1 LKKLLNTLYIT
12 SKNSYIHVE
21 GETVVVE
28 HEEGDKIRFPIHN
41 LESIVCF
48 GPIKCS
54 SPLMQLCGERKV
66 FITFL
71 SEYGNFYSR
80 VEGPITGNVVLRRAQ
95 FRKADD
101 EKVSSQIARSI
112 ILAKLLNS
120 RNVLMRAVRESTGDE
135 GDRVVKL
142 ENAAEYLYKQ
152 VQKLKEDSDIDTI
165 RGIEGDAARAYF
177 SVFNQLIVSQKN
189 EFLFTDR
196 NRRPPL
202 DNVNALLSF
211 VYTLLTHDTRSGLQ
225 SVGLDPAVGFMHCDR
240 SGRPGLAL
248 DLMEEFRAYLCDRL
262 VLSLINRQQVKA
274 KGFRKTESGAVIM
287 DDDTRKIVLTA
298 YQKRKREEI
307 VHPYLGEKVEI
318 GLLPYVQSQLLA
330 RYLRNELDAYP
341 SFFWK

>member
-12 SKNSYIHVE
+12 TKNSYIHVE

-28 HEEGDKIRFPIHN
+28 HEDKSKMRFPIHN

-48 GPIKCS
+48 GPVKCS

-66 FITFL
+66 YISFL

-80 VEGPITGNVVLRRAQ
+80 VEGPITGNVLLRRAQ
-95 FRKADD
+95 FRVADD
-101 EKVSSQIARSI
+101 IKASSEIARSF
-112 ILAKLLNS
+112 ILAKILNS
-120 RNVLMRAVRESTGDE
+120 RNVLMRTIRESDGDDQNSMME
-135 GDRVVKL
+135 L
-142 ENAAEYLYKQ
+142 ERASEYLYKLA
-152 VQKLKEDSDIDTI
+152 QKLKEDLTIDTI
-165 RGIEGDAARAYF
+165 RGVEGEAARQYF
-177 SVFNQLIVSQKN
+177 NVFNHLIVAQKQDFCFN
-189 EFLFTDR
+189 ER

-211 VYTLLTHDTRSGLQ
+211 IYTLLTHDIKSGLQ

-248 DLMEEFRAYLCDRL
+248 DIMEEFRAYLCDRL

-274 KGFRKTESGAVIM
+274 KGFRRSESGAVVM
-287 DDDTRKIVLTA
+287 DDDTRKTVLTA

-307 VHPYLGEKVEI
+307 THPFLGEKVEI
-318 GLLPYVQSQLLA
+318 GLLPYIQSQLLA

-341 SFFWK
+341 PFFWK